1 MAALD
6 FGMAKAR
13 GLIAPSTQYETDVI
27 AKAGGRNVFKS
38 EDWWNKQLDIG
49 VKEGRFKESVTE
61 RVAPGTFAGRGS
73 FQNLVRQKGYESA
86 TPVYE
91 ERYIRRS
98 RGAGPQYLPI
108 STPNVD
114 PRRYMKQSY
123 LIGYDAVKRTTAS
136 QSDLDAIT
144 AASQASTRRAQAEV
158 EKVKASRKRL
168 SRGTGG
174 LIAKAITPGTKADTG
189 LPQLGETGLG
199 IGTAMLGEMVK
210 L

>member
-13 GLIAPSTQYETDVI
+13 GLIAPTSAYETDVI
-27 AKAGGRNVFKS
+27 KKAGGRGVFKS
-38 EDWWNKQLDIG
+38 EDWWNKQLDAA
-49 VKEGRFKESVTE
+49 VESESFKETVTE
-61 RVAPGTFAGRGS
+61 RVASGTFAGRGS
-73 FQNLVRQKGYESA
+73 FQKKVSQKGYESA

-123 LIGYDAVKRTTAS
+123 VVGYDATKTKDVTKET
-136 QSDLDAIT
+136 LDKIT
-144 AASQASTRRAQAEV
+144 ALSKQE
-158 EKVKASRKRL
+158 ASRVRSTVGAEKAARRKL
-168 SRGTGG
+168 TRGTGG
-174 LIAKAITPGTKADTG
+174 LIAKAKPVSK
-189 LPQLGETGLG
+189 ET
-199 IGTAMLGEMVK
+199 IGTATASLGEELK
-210 L
+210 II